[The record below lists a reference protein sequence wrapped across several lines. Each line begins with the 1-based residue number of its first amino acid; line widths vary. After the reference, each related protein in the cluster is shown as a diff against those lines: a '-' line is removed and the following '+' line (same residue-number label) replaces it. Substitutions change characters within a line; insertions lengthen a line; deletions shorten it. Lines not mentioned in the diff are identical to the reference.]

1 MIIIHDKGGFITS
14 KSDLFGGLDDI
25 IFAEKDPALIES
37 DIINLYENITGRTLH
52 RADPVRLFLE
62 SIILIIIQQRNLID
76 FSAKQNLLA
85 YSSGSYLDHLGALLG
100 VTRLDATASVCT
112 VQFEMASV
120 KNFNVIIPKGTRL
133 SAGSL
138 IFATTENCEITA
150 GELIAAVTAQCQ
162 DTGSIGNNLVPGQI
176 NKLVDVLP
184 YDLSVKNIS
193 ETNGGSDIESD
204 ENFRERIQIAPESF
218 SNAGSKK
225 GYEYYARSAHKNIIA
240 CEVLT
245 PPDTRPGYVEIYPLM
260 TGGEIP
266 SDEIIASVYEACNG
280 ESVRPD
286 TDFLSVKKP
295 VKVHYNVDLRYWID
309 KKNSASSS
317 IIQARVNQAVK
328 EFIKWQ
334 RADLGRDINPSE
346 LNYKVI
352 AAGAKRCEIFEPSF
366 SVLRKFELAVCD
378 DDNVIYSGLEEG

>member
-1 MIIIHDKGGFITS
+1 M
-14 KSDLFGGLDDI
+14 
-25 IFAEKDPALIES
+25 
-37 DIINLYENITGRTLH
+37 
-52 RADPVRLFLE
+52 RLFLE

-100 VTRLDATASVCT
+100 VTRLEASAAVCT
-112 VQFEMASV
+112 VQFELANV
-120 KNFNVIIPKGTRL
+120 KSFNVIIPKGTRL
-133 SAGSL
+133 SYGSL
-138 IFATTENCEITA
+138 IFATTEDCEISS
-150 GELIAAVTAQCQ
+150 GELIAVVTAQCQ
-162 DTGSIGNNLVPGQI
+162 TTGEIANYLVPGMI
-176 NKLVDVLP
+176 NKLVDTLP
-184 YDLSVKNIS
+184 YDISAVNITT
-193 ETNGGSDIESD
+193 TNGGSEIEND

-225 GYEYYARSAHKNIIA
+225 GYEYYARSAHKDIIS

-245 PPDTRPGYVEIYPLM
+245 PPDTSPGFVEIYPLM

-295 VKVHYNVDLRYWID
+295 ERVNYNIDFQYWID
-309 KKNSASSS
+309 AKNSSSASA
-317 IIQARVNQAVK
+317 IQQKVKEAVN

-334 RADLGRDINPSE
+334 RSDLGRDINPSE
-346 LNYKVI
+346 LNYKI
-352 AAGAKRCEIFEPSF
+352 MSAGAKRCEIYEPRF
-366 SVLRKFELAVCD
+366 TVLRKYELAVCQSK
-378 DDNVIYSGLEEG
+378 NVIYSGLEES